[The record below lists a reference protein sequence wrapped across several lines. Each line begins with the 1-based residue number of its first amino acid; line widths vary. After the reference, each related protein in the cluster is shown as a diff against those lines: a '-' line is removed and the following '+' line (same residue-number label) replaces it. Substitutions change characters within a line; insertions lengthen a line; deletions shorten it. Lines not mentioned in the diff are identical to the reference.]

1 MTAAMDDDPTR
12 REGLVLS
19 CVAGAVDG
27 IGYVLLHVFT
37 AHITGNTVHLGTEV
51 GRLDLGAAAR
61 PAFAIAAFVVGVG
74 AGAFAREAS
83 AQRGIPERI
92 AVFALC
98 GSLLTLFLV
107 LGQAMAGPV
116 PTAGR
121 FYALAAPAA
130 LAMGCQNAVM
140 PKVGGRRVRTY
151 ITGTMTEFAE
161 AVVAA
166 ARAPRGRGTAEAER
180 AADLCAVWL
189 AYLAGGIVSGAAG
202 TRWGVVAALFPIAG
216 LAIAIGMEVH
226 ARGAGEVRSPSAR
239 RGPRGS
245 RS

>member
-1 MTAAMDDDPTR
+1 M
-12 REGLVLS
+12 LS
-19 CVAGAVDG
+19 CAAGAVDG

-37 AHITGNTVHLGTEV
+37 AHITGNTVHLGADV
-51 GRLDLGAAAR
+51 GRLELGAAVR
-61 PAFAIAAFVVGVG
+61 PAFAIAAFVFGVG
-74 AGAFAREAS
+74 LGAFAREAS
-83 AQRGIPERI
+83 AQHGVPERV

-98 GSLLTLFLV
+98 GSLLALFFT
-107 LGQAMAGPV
+107 LGQAMAPAAT
-116 PTAGR
+116 PAR

-140 PKVGGRRVRTY
+140 PRVGGRRVRTY

-166 ARAPRGRGTAEAER
+166 ARSSGSARADAAER

-202 TRWGVVAALFPIAG
+202 VRWGVAAALFPMAG
-216 LAIAIGMEVH
+216 LAIAIAMEVH
-226 ARGAGEVRSPSAR
+226 GRPGEVRSTSAR
-239 RGPRGS
+239 Q
-245 RS
+245 